1 MGTVVAALGAFSPAA
16 AFAAG
21 ETYFASPNA
30 DPGNACTEASPC
42 RMAEALGK
50 VEDGD
55 AVKLE
60 GGFYTLPIGGISIA
74 KQIDFGAATTA
85 RPVLESSIAGGG
97 IMVTDK
103 ANATLHDLYLS
114 GEGTLRL
121 ESGSADRVFVDYTG
135 SKDPISEQAA
145 CELNVGT
152 ILRDSVCWAR
162 EGGEQTEANGIEA
175 LVEGEG
181 KTGTVTLRNVTAIAD
196 DAGGQGL
203 HALGANGARFT
214 VDGSGVLARA
224 SHGADVGAL
233 LFGGSNPEARVNLTH
248 SNYATRV
255 DELPYAPVTPPGTDG
270 NQIAAPVFIDAAGG
284 DFHEAETSP
293 TIDGGLADS
302 LTGPFD
308 FDGHLR
314 VQAGCLTG
322 PSVPDIGA
330 FERTATASCPPPPPP
345 PPPVIEPP
353 KPKFRI
359 VKVTAH
365 GAGGSIQVET
375 PGPGTLTLTGLGI
388 KLITREAP
396 SAQIVTMPIRPW
408 AITKVRLNRSGK
420 TKVRLN
426 LTFTPTSGA
435 SHQKSRG
442 LLLKKG

>member
-1 MGTVVAALGAFSPAA
+1 M
-16 AFAAG
+16 
-21 ETYFASPNA
+21 
-30 DPGNACTEASPC
+30 
-42 RMAEALGK
+42 K
-50 VEDGD
+50 
-55 AVKLE
+55 
-60 GGFYTLPIGGISIA
+60 
-74 KQIDFGAATTA
+74 
-85 RPVLESSIAGGG
+85 
-97 IMVTDK
+97 
-103 ANATLHDLYLS
+103 
-114 GEGTLRL
+114 
-121 ESGSADRVFVDYTG
+121 
-135 SKDPISEQAA
+135 
-145 CELNVGT
+145 
-152 ILRDSVCWAR
+152 
-162 EGGEQTEANGIEA
+162 GGEQTEANGVEA

-214 VDGSGVLARA
+214 IDGSGVIARS
-224 SHGADVGAL
+224 SHGADVGSS
-233 LFGGSNPEARVNLTH
+233 LFGGSNPEAKVILTH
-248 SNYATRV
+248 SNYATKV
-255 DELPYAPVTPPGTDG
+255 DELPYAPVTPPGTNG
-270 NQIAAPVFIDAAGG
+270 NQIAAPVFIDGTGG
-284 DFHEAETSP
+284 DFHEAATSP
-293 TIDGGLADS
+293 TIDGGLADAQ
-302 LTGPFD
+302 TGFFD
-308 FDGHLR
+308 LDGHLR
-314 VQAGCLTG
+314 VQAGCLSG

-330 FERTATASCPPPPPP
+330 FERTATAPCPPPPPP
-345 PPPVIEPP
+345 PPPVVEPP

-365 GAGGSIQVET
+365 GAGVGSIQVET